1 MTRSLPVVAFDNDRL
16 LTLAEPAGKYRF
28 PSLIPQ
34 APRSSMPT
42 RFSPHRPTH

>member
-34 APRSSMPT
+34 APEIRHADEIFATSADS
-42 RFSPHRPTH
+42 